1 MIATVVGVIAIG
13 AGAEDSAPQM
23 NIAYC
28 NLSFSDNIYIKY
40 AVKSDVSDVKLL
52 IWTSPEDEYVIG
64 TQDDEITEY
73 YTENIGGV
81 PHMIFD
87 YTELAAKQMADVVY
101 ARAYTQVDGVD
112 YYSAVN
118 KYSILQYAYSKL
130 GKTGTASTNAELKE
144 MLSNMLIYGAS
155 AQRYFDYKETRLATA
170 DWYQVKVTAGTLDD
184 GCTHGLYL
192 PGDKVTL
199 TAPEQDAEGK
209 VFLRWIDSNGNE
221 IATSSTYE
229 LTVGSANENYTPVYD
244 VYASQGLEFTSNGDG
259 TCYVSGIGTCTD
271 TDIVIPSTAPNGDRV
286 TSIGSY
292 AFSSCSSLTS
302 VTIPD
307 SVTSICDH
315 VFYNC
320 TSLTGV
326 VIPDS
331 VTSIGGWAF
340 YSCTSLTSVVIPDSV
355 TSIGDSA
362 FGYCT
367 SLENITVS
375 SENEYYSSIDGNLYN
390 KDATKL
396 IQYAIGKDATSFII
410 PDSVTSIGSHAFY
423 FCDRLTSVVI
433 PDSVTSI
440 GSYAFFFCDRL
451 TSVVITDSVTS
462 IGSDAFAFCRSL
474 ENITVSSENEYY
486 SSIDGNLYNKD
497 ATKLILYAIGKDATS
512 FTIPDS
518 VTSIG
523 YNAFNNGDSLT
534 SVVIPDSVTSIGD
547 SAFYGCSNLA
557 SVVIPDSVT
566 SIGYGAFEYCESLT
580 SVVIPDSVTSIGGS
594 AFSWCSSLTSV
605 TIPDSVTSIGDSAF
619 YYCSSLA
626 TVYYT
631 GSQEDWANISIES
644 YNSDLTSATIIFN
657 YVKPS
662 EGLAFTSNGDGTC
675 YVSGI
680 GTCTDTDIVIPSTAP
695 NGDRVTSIGSAFYG
709 CNTLVSVTIPNSITS
724 IGRQA
729 FYGCT
734 ALTSVTIP
742 DSVTS
747 IGYGAFAYCSSL
759 TSVTIP
765 DSVTSIGSSAFY
777 GCSSLTSVTIPN
789 SVTSIG
795 PDAFSGCSSLTSV
808 TIGNDVT
815 SIGKKAFSGCYKLV
829 EVINKS
835 SLNITAGSS
844 DNGYVAYYAKEVH
857 TGESKIVNKNNFLFY
872 SYNGVNY
879 LLGYVGTDSD
889 ITLPENYNGESY
901 TIYQYAFYYCDSLT
915 SVTIPN
921 SVTSIGDS
929 AFEKCLNLTSV
940 TIGNGVTSI
949 GDHAFYICRSLTSI
963 TIPDS
968 VTSIGELAF
977 YGCSSLT
984 SVTIGNGVTSISIAA
999 FDYCRSLTSVTF
1011 KNPYGWRYST
1021 SSTAASGTSISSSS
1035 LANTSTAATY
1045 LTSTYVDYYW
1055 NRT

>member
-1 MIATVVGVIAIG
+1 MIAAVIGAIAIG
-13 AGAEDSAPQM
+13 AGAESSAPQM

-155 AQRYFDYKETRLATA
+155 AQKYFDYKENRLATA

-184 GCTHGLYL
+184 GCNHGLYL
-192 PGDKVTL
+192 PGDKVVL
-199 TAPEQDAEGK
+199 TAPEKDAEGK

-229 LTVGSANENYTPVYD
+229 LTVGSANETYTPVYG
-244 VYASQGLEFTSNGDG
+244 VYASQGLKFTSNGDG

-271 TDIVIPSTAPNGDRV
+271 TDIVIPSTAPNGDSV
-286 TSIGSY
+286 TGIVS
-292 AFSSCSSLTS
+292 AFEDCTSLTS

-307 SVTSICDH
+307 SVINLASSA
-315 VFYNC
+315 FWYC
-320 TSLTGV
+320 TSLTNINV
-326 VIPDS
+326 DS
-331 VTSIGGWAF
+331 DNEYFTSIDGNLYDKSATTLILYAIGKTDTDF
-340 YSCTSLTSVVIPDSV
+340 TIPDSV

-367 SLENITVS
+367 
-375 SENEYYSSIDGNLYN
+375 
-390 KDATKL
+390 
-396 IQYAIGKDATSFII
+396 
-410 PDSVTSIGSHAFY
+410 
-423 FCDRLTSVVI
+423 
-433 PDSVTSI
+433 
-440 GSYAFFFCDRL
+440 
-451 TSVVITDSVTS
+451 
-462 IGSDAFAFCRSL
+462 SL